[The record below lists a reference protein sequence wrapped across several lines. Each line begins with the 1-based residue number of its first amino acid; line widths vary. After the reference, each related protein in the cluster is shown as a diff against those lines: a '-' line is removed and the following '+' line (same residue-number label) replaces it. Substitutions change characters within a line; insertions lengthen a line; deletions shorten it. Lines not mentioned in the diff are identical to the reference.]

1 MTTTEDQY
9 MFTICVDYSKSPF
22 DLIVFLKN
30 LENFDYEALMKEI
43 EEQVDKK
50 KWLNKK
56 GLPFRAKAMASRVR
70 QLIVI

>member
-43 EEQVDKK
+43 EE
-50 KWLNKK
+50 
-56 GLPFRAKAMASRVR
+56 
-70 QLIVI
+70 